1 MVDNFRVIASRIN
14 NEVMEKL
21 PDIFRLFN
29 RLQGS
34 IDFKEFKLKE
44 VIYEK
49 DKNLKVFSINFLEIA
64 NSQSLRTNPEF
75 NKFISKLTKK
85 DPEFEV
91 IYLNSLLN
99 TICSIVLFNKLTQ
112 RFQHNPQNLEFL
124 SESFNSFLKIVFE
137 FSFLCVEESRSI
149 ENFKPKSP
157 YYAFKVEDPSEKL
170 FMIIENNH
178 ENVSFIGA
186 ILNTSD
192 RYIAEVLSS
201 NNPILH

>member
-1 MVDNFRVIASRIN
+1 MVDSFRVIASRIN

-44 VIYEK
+44 VIY
-49 DKNLKVFSINFLEIA
+49 
-64 NSQSLRTNPEF
+64 
-75 NKFISKLTKK
+75 
-85 DPEFEV
+85 
-91 IYLNSLLN
+91 
-99 TICSIVLFNKLTQ
+99 
-112 RFQHNPQNLEFL
+112 
-124 SESFNSFLKIVFE
+124 
-137 FSFLCVEESRSI
+137 
-149 ENFKPKSP
+149 
-157 YYAFKVEDPSEKL
+157 
-170 FMIIENNH
+170 
-178 ENVSFIGA
+178 GA